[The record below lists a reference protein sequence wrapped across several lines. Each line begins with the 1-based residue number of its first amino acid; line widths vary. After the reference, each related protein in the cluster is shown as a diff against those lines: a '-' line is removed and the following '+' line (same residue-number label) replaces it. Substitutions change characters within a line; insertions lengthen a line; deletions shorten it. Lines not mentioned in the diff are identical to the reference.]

1 MSIKK
6 LLASTAL
13 AFVLLV
19 PVLLGQQKPP
29 ASGTQE
35 FPVLMRQNLEAGKT
49 PVGAKV
55 EAKLTMATLIGG
67 KVVPKGATFSGV
79 VVESAAKSAGSP
91 SRLCVR
97 MDSVSWKKGSEPI
110 QAYLTAWYH
119 PDYAFD
125 PTTLG
130 QSDANRSPS
139 AAPEKDRA
147 GSAFK
152 AQGLYDGTVSGEN
165 PAPAWKTSERRVPI
179 GNVASVHAG
188 DDARIVLTS
197 SRSNVKFDKLTT
209 YVLATGDLTDAK
221 PARVTSAAGQPEGHA
236 GH

>member
-1 MSIKK
+1 MSIKG

-55 EAKLTMATLIGG
+55 EAKLTLATLIGG

-97 MDSVSWKKGSEPI
+97 MDSVSWKKDSEPI

-119 PDYAFD
+119 PDYAD
-125 PTTLG
+125 RPGAYPG
-130 QSDANRSPS
+130 QSPDDHESVVPRGAQTQSGNTY
-139 AAPEKDRA
+139 RA
-147 GSAFK
+147 EQSYA
-152 AQGLYDGTVSGEN
+152 GTPSGED
-165 PAPAWKTSERRVPI
+165 PAPIWRTSEHRVLMK
-179 GNVASVHAG
+179 NVESVHAG

-197 SRSNVKFDKLTT
+197 SQSNLKFDKLTT
-209 YVLATGDLTDAK
+209 YVLATGDLRDRK
-221 PARVTSAAGQPEGHA
+221 
-236 GH
+236 